1 MVKPKVLVAGIGND
15 LCQDDGFGVV
25 TLRRLAERGAPD
37 GVRLYESGIAG
48 IGLVQELMDGYEAL
62 IIVDAMDRDGEPGT
76 LYVLETEV
84 PSLDDLSAESR
95 AAFMADMHY
104 TVPSRALI
112 LCKALD
118 ALPPKIYFL
127 GCQPAS
133 YGLGMELSALVEA
146 AVDRA
151 IDRICDL
158 ANTLIEGGVHVSGH
172 TT

>member
-15 LCQDDGFGVV
+15 LCQDDGFGIV
-25 TLRRLAERGAPD
+25 TLRRLSERGAPE

-62 IIVDAMDRDGEPGT
+62 IIVDAVDRDGEPGT
-76 LYVLETEV
+76 LYLLETEV
-84 PSLDDLSAESR
+84 PALDDLSAESR
-95 AAFMADMHY
+95 AEFMADMHY

-118 ALPPKIYFL
+118 VLPPRIYFL

-133 YGLGMELSALVEA
+133 YGLGMELSAPAEA
-146 AVDRA
+146 AVDLA
-151 IDRICDL
+151 IERIIEL
-158 ANTLIEGGVHVSGH
+158 ASELVQGGVHVPGH
-172 TT
+172 TA